1 MKKLLLL
8 SLVALISNFNVSGQ
22 YSIFKHKKD
31 NTDKKKK
38 EVKKPDPIKAKTKD
52 CELYEGL
59 FNIYQNKKN
68 GKSYIEID
76 TSHLNNEFIYF
87 SYFENGVTDAFTVRG
102 RYRGSKIIKINK
114 FYNKIDFT
122 IHNTKYY
129 FDEDSPLS
137 NASHAN
143 VNTPLI
149 ISEEII
155 AKSDDKTK
163 FLINADNIFL
173 NESLQQI
180 RSSYS
185 GGYRGFRLGNLS
197 KVKQDIIKLEIIQK
211 IQIL

>member
-114 FYNKIDFT
+114 FF
-122 IHNTKYY
+122 
-129 FDEDSPLS
+129 
-137 NASHAN
+137 
-143 VNTPLI
+143 VI
-149 ISEEII
+149 IFSTRI
-155 AKSDDKTK
+155 
-163 FLINADNIFL
+163 
-173 NESLQQI
+173 
-180 RSSYS
+180 
-185 GGYRGFRLGNLS
+185 
-197 KVKQDIIKLEIIQK
+197 
-211 IQIL
+211 